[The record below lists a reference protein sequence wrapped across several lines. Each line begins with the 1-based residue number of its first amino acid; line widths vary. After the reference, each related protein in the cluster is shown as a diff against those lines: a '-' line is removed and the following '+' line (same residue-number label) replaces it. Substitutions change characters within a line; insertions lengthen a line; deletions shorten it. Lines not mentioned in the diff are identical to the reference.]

1 MTCHDGHGGHGGG
14 GPEKAELSSHLP
26 AICRNSIPEI
36 DSTVQVIPE
45 SSDPSSVQVVC
56 IQITLELW
64 RQAGRWQELTE
75 SKRPGVSWGQLL
87 SCRAFC
93 SWHQAAKWIK
103 WAQNVVTNIEGTKC
117 PSFYT

>member
-26 AICRNSIPEI
+26 AIFRNSIPEI

-56 IQITLELW
+56 IQITLEL
-64 RQAGRWQELTE
+64 
-75 SKRPGVSWGQLL
+75 
-87 SCRAFC
+87 
-93 SWHQAAKWIK
+93 
-103 WAQNVVTNIEGTKC
+103 
-117 PSFYT
+117 